1 MKDRTKALTFILT
14 STLSFSFMGAFVK
27 ALGDFPVAEKV
38 FFRNTI
44 SMIIAFMVLSFSYKY
59 SVQRKKGYLRL
70 IFGKMENQ
78 KFLLIRS
85 VFGLLGVAFHFYAL
99 SKLYLADSQMLNRT
113 SPIFVSL
120 FAFLFLKEKLSK
132 LQMSTIFIALIGAVM
147 VIKPKFDYSML
158 PALGAFGAAIM
169 AGAAYTFVRFLRDKE
184 KPETII
190 FYFSLFSMVGSL
202 PFMIPTFIYPN
213 SEQWMMLLG
222 VGLTA
227 SIGQIGLTHAYR
239 YAKAS
244 EVSIYT
250 YTGIIFS
257 ALIGYFLWDEISDI
271 TSIIGGLIIILSAV
285 TVFYHNNRKDRI
297 NPV

>member
-38 FFRNTI
+38 FFRNSI
-44 SMIIAFMVLSFSYKY
+44 SMIVAFMILSFSVKY
-59 SVQRKKGYLRL
+59 SPQRKEGFLKL
-70 IFGKMENQ
+70 IFGKIENQ
-78 KFLLIRS
+78 KYLLVRS
-85 VFGLLGVAFHFYAL
+85 MFGLLGVAFHFYAL

-120 FAFLFLKEKLSK
+120 FAFIFLKEKLSK
-132 LQMSTIFIALIGAVM
+132 LQTSTIFIALIGAIM

-169 AGAAYTFVRFLRDKE
+169 AGAAYTFIRFLRKKE
-184 KPETII
+184 SPETII
-190 FYFSLFSMVGSL
+190 FYFSLFSMIGSL
-202 PFMIPTFIYPN
+202 PFMITTFVYPN
-213 SEQWMMLLG
+213 TEQWMMLLG
-222 VGLTA
+222 IGLTA

-257 ALIGYFLWDEISDI
+257 ALIGFFLWDEISDMI
-271 TSIIGGLIIILSAV
+271 SILGGLIIVLSAV
-285 TVFYHNNRKDRI
+285 TVFYHNNRKEKT
-297 NPV
+297 NQV

>member
-44 SMIIAFMVLSFSYKY
+44 SMIVAFSILSFSKKY
-59 SVQRKKGYLRL
+59 SAQRKDGYLKL
-70 IFGKMENQ
+70 VFGQISNQ

-113 SPIFVSL
+113 SPVFVSL

-132 LQMSTIFIALIGAVM
+132 LQISTIFIALIGAVM
-147 VIKPKFDYSML
+147 VIKPKFDYTIL

-169 AGAAYTFVRFLRDKE
+169 AGAAYTFVRFLRSKE
-184 KPETII
+184 FPETII
-190 FYFSLFSMVGSL
+190 FYFSLFSMIGSL
-202 PFMIPTFIYPN
+202 PFVIPVYIIPN
-213 SEQWMMLLG
+213 DHQWILLFG
-222 VGLTA
+222 IGLTA

-257 ALIGYFLWDEISDI
+257 ALIGFFLWDEISDL
-271 TSIIGGLIIILSAV
+271 TSILGGIIIILSAV
-285 TVFYHNNRKDRI
+285 TVFYHNNKKERI
-297 NPV
+297 SQV

>member
-1 MKDRTKALTFILT
+1 MKDRTKALTFILI

-27 ALGDFPVAEKV
+27 ALGDFPVYEKV

-44 SMIIAFMVLSFSYKY
+44 SFLVALSILSFSLKY
-59 SVQRKKGYLRL
+59 SHQRKKGFFKLV
-70 IFGKMENQ
+70 FGKIENQ
-78 KFLLIRS
+78 KYLFVRS
-85 VFGLLGVAFHFYAL
+85 ILGLLGVTFHFYAL
-99 SKLYLADSQMLNRT
+99 SRLYLADSQMLNRT

-158 PALGAFGAAIM
+158 PALCAFGAAIM
-169 AGAAYTFVRFLRDKE
+169 AGAAYTFVRFLRTKE
-184 KPETII
+184 YPETII

-202 PFMIPTFIYPN
+202 PFMIPTFVYPN
-213 SEQWMMLLG
+213 SEQWLMLLG
-222 VGLTA
+222 IGLTA

-257 ALIGYFLWDEISDI
+257 ALIGFFLWDEISDI
-271 TSIIGGLIIILSAV
+271 TSILGGLIIIFSAV
-285 TVFYHNNRKDRI
+285 TVFYHNNNKEKT
-297 NPV
+297 NQA

>member
-1 MKDRTKALTFILT
+1 MKDRTKALVLILS

-27 ALGDFPVAEKV
+27 ALGDFPVHEKV
-38 FFRNTI
+38 FFRNSI
-44 SMIIAFMVLSFSYKY
+44 SLFVAFFILSFSSRY
-59 SVQRKKGYLRL
+59 SSQRKEGVLKLV
-70 IFGKMENQ
+70 FGQVANQ
-78 KFLLIRS
+78 KFLLVRS
-85 VFGLLGVAFHFYAL
+85 LLGLLGVAFHFYAL
-99 SKLYLADSQMLNRT
+99 SRLYLADSQILNRT
-113 SPIFVSL
+113 SPIFVTL

-132 LQMSTIFIALIGAVM
+132 IQISTIFFAMIGAVL

-190 FYFSLFSMVGSL
+190 FYFSLFSVIGSL
-202 PFMIPTFIYPN
+202 PFMIPVFVVPN
-213 SEQWMMLLG
+213 SSQWLLLLG
-222 VGLTA
+222 IGITA

-271 TSIIGGLIIILSAV
+271 TSIFGGLIIIFSAV
-285 TVFYHNNRKDRI
+285 TVFYYNNRKEKT
-297 NPV
+297 NQV

>member
-44 SMIIAFMVLSFSYKY
+44 SMIVAFMVLSFSSKY
-59 SVQRKKGYLRL
+59 SLHRKKGYFRL
-70 IFGKMENQ
+70 IFGKIENQ
-78 KFLLIRS
+78 KHLLIRS
-85 VFGLLGVAFHFYAL
+85 LLGLLGVAFHFYAL
-99 SKLYLADSQMLNRT
+99 SRLYLADSQMLNRT

-132 LQMSTIFIALIGAVM
+132 LQISTIFIALIGAIM

-190 FYFSLFSMVGSL
+190 FYFSLFSMIGSL
-202 PFMIPTFIYPN
+202 PFVIPVYVIPN
-213 SEQWMMLLG
+213 DYQWILIFG
-222 VGLTA
+222 IGITA

-271 TSIIGGLIIILSAV
+271 TSILGGLVIVLSAV
-285 TVFYHNNRKDRI
+285 TVFYHNNKKERI
-297 NPV
+297 NP